1 MSEWI
6 RKGERERGKKGGK
19 DRKKEEQIEE
29 KILIYFTSQSHSIRT

>member
-6 RKGERERGKKGGK
+6 RKGERGKKGEK
-19 DRKKEEQIEE
+19 DRKKEEQIEK